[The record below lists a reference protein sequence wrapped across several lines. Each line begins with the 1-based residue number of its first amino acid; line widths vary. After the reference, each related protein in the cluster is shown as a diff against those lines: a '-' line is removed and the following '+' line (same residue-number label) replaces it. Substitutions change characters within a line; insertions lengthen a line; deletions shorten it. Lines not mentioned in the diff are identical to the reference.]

1 MTMFSARCGS
11 RAERALT
18 MGVSSRQSC
27 ANSVRNSAR
36 NAGGAR
42 GYADANVL
50 HADTLDVNHSPVASR
65 CESASLSGK

>member
-1 MTMFSARCGS
+1 
-11 RAERALT
+11 

-27 ANSVRNSAR
+27 AKSVRNSAR

-65 CESASLSGK
+65 